1 MNRKRAI
8 PPLAVLMC
16 SILCLPRVVL
26 AEELRLESFADT
38 MSPITLVFFIAC
50 FVAML
55 LYLFRSLREKPYS
68 YKNAAMVGGL
78 VYLAYVTLFIIIPIM
93 ALNRRSPELFMFGLL
108 EDLATSTR
116 YFTNA
121 LLPYLIA
128 IFLALGISN
137 IALIRHE
144 GRSPRNMLG
153 AILGFVLIALT
164 FLNKLGWDLFYE
176 RRVLGDS
183 SQFLRIVGRILPIFL
198 SGLLCYL
205 ECVFFGMSFC
215 AVMASR
221 HKPSPDQD
229 FVIIPGC
236 AIRKDGTLFPL
247 LRGRVDRAREIAALQ
262 VQKTGKPMVFVP
274 SGGQGADECVSEAE
288 AMKRYLQE
296 QGIPE
301 DQILLEDQS
310 SNTKENMA
318 FSKKIIFAD
327 REQAKVAFTTTNYH
341 VFRTGV
347 FATEAG
353 LRAEGTGSKTA
364 WYFWPNAFIREF
376 IALLS
381 VRRKSVLVNVLV
393 LLIVSIFLGLLDY
406 RF

>member
-1 MNRKRAI
+1 MNRKRVLL
-8 PPLAVLMC
+8 PLSALA
-16 SILCLPRVVL
+16 LTLPCVAR

-38 MSPITLVFFIAC
+38 MAPITLVFFIAC
-50 FVAML
+50 FGAML
-55 LYLFRSLREKPYS
+55 WYLIRSIREKPYS

-78 VYLAYVTLFIIIPIM
+78 VYLAYVTIFIIIPIT

-108 EDLATSTR
+108 EDIATSTR
-116 YFTNA
+116 YFTDA

-128 IFLALGISN
+128 IFLGLGISN
-137 IALIRHE
+137 VALIRHE
-144 GRSPRNMLG
+144 GKSPRNMLG
-153 AILGFVLIALT
+153 AILGFGLIALT

-176 RRVLGDS
+176 RRVLGDG
-183 SQFLRIVGRILPIFL
+183 SQFQRVIGRILPIFA
-198 SGLLCYL
+198 SSMLCYL

-215 AVMASR
+215 AVMAAR
-221 HKPSPDQD
+221 HKPAPDQD

-247 LRGRVDRAREIAALQ
+247 LRGRVDRAREIASLQ

-274 SGGQGADECVSEAE
+274 SGGQGADECISEAE
-288 AMKRYLQE
+288 AMKRYLGE
-296 QGIPE
+296 QGVPE
-301 DQILLEDQS
+301 DQILLENQS

-318 FSKKIIFAD
+318 FSKKVIFAD

-381 VRRKSVLVNVLV
+381 ARRKSVLVNVLF
-393 LLIVSIFLGLLDY
+393 LLVISILLGLLDY

>member
-1 MNRKRAI
+1 MNRKRTAL
-8 PPLAVLMC
+8 PLSALAL
-16 SILCLPRVVL
+16 STLFLPRVAR

-38 MSPITLVFFIAC
+38 MAPITLGFFIAC

-55 LYLFRSLREKPYS
+55 LYLIHSIREKPYS

-78 VYLAYVTLFIIIPIM
+78 AYLAYVTVFIIIPIT
-93 ALNRRSPELFMFGLL
+93 ALNRRSPDLFMVGLL

-116 YFTNA
+116 YFTDA

-128 IFLALGISN
+128 IFLGLGISN
-137 IALIRHE
+137 VALIRHE
-144 GRSPRNMLG
+144 GKSPRNMLG
-153 AILGFVLIALT
+153 AFLGFGLIAFT

-176 RRVLGDS
+176 RRVLGDG
-183 SQFLRIVGRILPIFL
+183 SQFQRVVGRILPIFI

-215 AVMASR
+215 AVAAAR
-221 HKPSPDQD
+221 HKPAPDQD

-247 LRGRVDRAREIAALQ
+247 LRGRVDRAREIADLQ
-262 VQKTGKPMVFVP
+262 IQKTGKTMVFVP
-274 SGGQGADECVSEAE
+274 SGGQGADECMSEAE
-288 AMKRYLQE
+288 AMKRYLTE

-301 DQILLEDQS
+301 ERVLLEDRS
-310 SNTKENMA
+310 SNTRENMA
-318 FSKKIIFAD
+318 FSKKVIFAD

-347 FATEAG
+347 CATDAG
-353 LRAEGTGSKTA
+353 LRAEGTGSKTR

-381 VRRKSVLVNVLV
+381 ARRRSVLVNVLF
-393 LLIVSIFLGLLDY
+393 LLVFSILLGLLDY